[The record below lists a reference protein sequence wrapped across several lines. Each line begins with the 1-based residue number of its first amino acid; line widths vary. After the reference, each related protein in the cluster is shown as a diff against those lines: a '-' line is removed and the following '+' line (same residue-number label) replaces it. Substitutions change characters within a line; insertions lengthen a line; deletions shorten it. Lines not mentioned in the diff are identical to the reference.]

1 MAFKTSKGKDALFT
15 EINITPLTD
24 IFLVLLII
32 MMVIAP
38 TFQSNDS
45 SIKMPE
51 INSGLTVEQ
60 KNATISVTKD
70 GKFYING
77 TTILEDDLYNQLV
90 ALKPKLEKKEIVV
103 KADESVKSREIMKI
117 MRAAQDAEFEKLV
130 VAGEP
135 LSKKEQKKLEKKE
148 NQQTS
153 KAITQKT
160 QEEYRRTLGEIPS
173 EE

>member
-77 TTILEDDLYNQLV
+77 TSVLEDDLFNQLV

-103 KADESVKSREIMKI
+103 KADETVKSREIMKI
-117 MRAAQDAEFEKLV
+117 MKAAQEAEFEKLV

-135 LSKKEQKKLEKKE
+135 LTKKEQKKLEKNEPKQ
-148 NQQTS
+148 NS
-153 KAITQKT
+153 KTITT
-160 QEEYRRTLGEIPS
+160 PNEDYRRTIGEIPS